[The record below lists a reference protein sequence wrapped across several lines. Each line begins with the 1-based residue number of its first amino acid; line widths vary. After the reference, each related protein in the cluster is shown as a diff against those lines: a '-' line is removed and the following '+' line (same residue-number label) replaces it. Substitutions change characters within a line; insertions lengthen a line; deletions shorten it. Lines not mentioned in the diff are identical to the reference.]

1 MGRAINTRQRVLYT
15 MGDEFSSFTVYTYG
29 DALVHTT
36 SAQLRKLSWLEEQP
50 LTSRF
55 LHSHYLPLHLSP
67 SPPPS
72 LLQFA
77 SLKFLPNVSCLLLAV
92 LKSWYPLQLERE
104 ILYLFPRSLEIGA
117 TPLVET
123 SMVVNCQKCLSFVY
137 VYILLP
143 IFSSLF
149 FFSKFVDD
157 RWWIP
162 FNWSENYREHTCN

>member
-1 MGRAINTRQRVLYT
+1 

-104 ILYLFPRSLEIGA
+104 RFSTFSLALWKLERRLLSRRRWLLIVKSVCLLF
-117 TPLVET
+117 T
-123 SMVVNCQKCLSFVY
+123 
-137 VYILLP
+137 YIFFSQYFLP
-143 IFSSLF
+143 F
-149 FFSKFVDD
+149 FFFQNLLMIDDGFRLIDLKIIVSILAISNLVIFLKFGLV
-157 RWWIP
+157 
-162 FNWSENYREHTCN
+162 